1 MSVLQLTGE
10 EHCEDDGEKEPR
22 LLRCRH
28 SAAAD
33 PLDLSASVSSSAS
46 ICHRCEEASAA
57 NLDVKA
63 DEEEAWVRY
72 SDMNKDWVLSD
83 GFSI

>member
-1 MSVLQLTGE
+1 MRGRWRRGTTIAPLS
-10 EHCEDDGEKEPR
+10 PF
-22 LLRCRH
+22 CRRR
-28 SAAAD
+28 AAD

-83 GFSI
+83 GVSI